1 MRVYSNK
8 DSDAG
13 PILEEI
19 SKYTQQA
26 EAMKLPYWVFVEDS
40 NLLGIVVIGKEPLN
54 LLAPPGTS
62 MAIITLLDTKHSAEQ
77 IRALALNALEL
88 GAKNNIGYATVTLS
102 FSEEEAIDQFKRLG
116 FAEFDDCYRMVR
128 KLDTA
133 KDEPLQLQFVPVRK
147 DEARQFVRLAQRF
160 LQGSPDVRLVEALKH
175 TVDLPDDFLNFRYSV
190 EKFYFANEGQRT
202 VGIVNF
208 NLSKGLIS
216 NVGVDPEERG
226 KGYGRQ
232 IMLFGL
238 DQLRKGGC
246 YEAYLRVHADNSPA
260 IHLYESLGFVK
271 AERHKTLIWR
281 RAS

>member
-8 DSDAG
+8 DSDAS
-13 PILEEI
+13 PILEKV
-19 SKYTQQA
+19 SKYTKQA

-40 NLLGIVVIGKEPLN
+40 NPLGIMVIGKEPLN

-62 MAIITLLDTKHSAEQ
+62 MATIILLDTKHSAEQ

-102 FSEEEAIDQFKRLG
+102 FSEDEAIDQFKRLG

-160 LQGSPDVRLVEALKH
+160 LQGSPDVRLIEALKY
-175 TVDLPDDFLNFRYSV
+175 TIDLPDDFLNLRYSM

-202 VGIVNF
+202 VGILNL

-216 NVGVDPEERG
+216 NVGVDPADRG

-232 IMLFGL
+232 MMLFGL
-238 DQLRKGGC
+238 EQLRKGGC
-246 YEAYLRVHADNSPA
+246 NEAYLRVHVDNASA

-271 AERHKTLIWR
+271 SERHKTLIWR
-281 RAS
+281 RAY